1 MMDDGTARPRGRQS
15 APLREAS
22 LWRHLTVENRARII
36 EQYQPL
42 VYHILGKLACKP
54 RGEQTDLVSE
64 GTLGL
69 IEAVDAFDPERG
81 VSFKTFAYL
90 RIKGKMLDYLR
101 RRMWRLK
108 REEMAAFDEFSRLFP
123 VATHSAAGALDAVGL
138 AQSLLPHLTPAE
150 RRIIEL
156 LYFEGLT
163 QEAVARR
170 LQCSR
175 PNVCILRKRA
185 LMRMRSILTGSGESP
200 DLAFEF

>member
-1 MMDDGTARPRGRQS
+1 LAIALESRDAGKSRRPR
-15 APLREAS
+15 EDE

-42 VYHILGKLACKP
+42 VYHVYGKLTYKP
-54 RGEQTDLVSE
+54 DEEQVDLISE

-81 VSFKTFAYL
+81 VSFMTFAYL

-101 RRMWRLK
+101 RRTCRLR
-108 REEMAAFDEFSRLFP
+108 REELAAFDQFNRTFSLGME
-123 VATHSAAGALDAVGL
+123 SAEKTLDAITL
-138 AQSLLPHLTPAE
+138 ARSLLPHLTAGE

-163 QEAVARR
+163 QEEAARR

-175 PNVCILRKRA
+175 PNISILRKRA
-185 LMRMRSILTGSGESP
+185 LTRMCKLMAKSSEQA
-200 DLAFEF
+200 DLALEY